1 MRSTDFVSEYRAAGK
16 VSVAGTIKLGNQ
28 FKDTYQV
35 VNTPISHLYEVRID
49 DSPRET
55 YPSYYFYNKDT
66 GACVGSFSINA
77 MPDAA
82 DDASPIV
89 QPGVQIV
96 QPHMTLA
103 PEVQGKGLGSLIY
116 DTFLAGGNWLFA
128 TFDHS
133 SGAGALWDRMATKGS
148 NISVLYNFNSDSV
161 VEPGTKQAQTAVR
174 ILGPKERFKNKQGV
188 AEGTYRTSDFKI
200 NAYESMGDFRKWMRG
215 PKKNDRGMTRHIVDI
230 YENIVVNDNILTEVS
245 RTFKQRKQEATSISN
260 NFKQFDK
267 REQVQIK
274 LGNKIALLSCTVIPD
289 DKSSRIEL
297 SGFTT
302 PKKIVKINLDTENK
316 IDSIKFDDGSVFPEA
331 AEFTTVG
338 GVNITNTIFF
348 PNDASAS
355 KAYTAIWMYIG
366 NLEGKGWK
374 VERYM
379 SEDLAEDRE
388 NYGGVNMLLQADDDE
403 VFVKASAGSRELGH
417 VLFTIDYDSQGMVL
431 NPQDLEVEEKY
442 RGQGIAETMYDY
454 VKSKGYRIR
463 RSGQQTDAGAAFWNK
478 HRPGQNVWEQ
488 DEQIQGVAEGR
499 ARYKEIEFVCANP
512 DMCDA
517 TDPVKQQ
524 QLYKALTKIP
534 GVIALYQDQSE
545 YSEGQMSLSA
555 IFKDPQ
561 VKKQILQT
569 AKQFGVAVDL
579 EQPVDDNYV
588 DRAIRGEH
596 YGQIQDVAEVAA
608 PPGVSHFVTQRPA
621 YRSPEKVSANH
632 RVGIT
637 YTDGASPETLN
648 KIVRV
653 TADSPEEAIK
663 KSTIYFKR
671 LGWNV
676 VDAAHLGTL
685 DEAVAEELEEGWKD
699 WVAGGAMAL
708 GALGAQASDIVSQL
722 VEPGDTVYSIARQ
735 NNVHPS
741 VLYKLNGFN
750 NNTKL
755 TPGQE
760 VKVPDVYTQ
769 TAKPAAKAPT
779 AKPAIAQGVR
789 GAVARA
795 NALKPVAKA
804 QPKAQPKAAPVAA
817 KVAPITG
824 SKAEQLLMN
833 TAVRSGITG
842 TELAAF
848 MAQMAHE
855 SDNFKSMKEYG
866 GSLDFRKYDPKYAPK
881 KAKTLGNKY
890 AGDGNRFKGR
900 GFIQITG
907 RYNYRIASKAIGVDL
922 VKNPKLAED
931 PAVAAKIAVWYWKL
945 RVQPNVTNWNDVEA
959 VTKPINPGLRG
970 LEDRKE
976 NFADYITAMA
986 TVDKA
991 V

>member
-1 MRSTDFVSEYRAAGK
+1 MVQQAVFDRRKTNMRSTDFVSEYRAAGK

-49 DSPRET
+49 DSPRES

-89 QPGVQIV
+89 RPGVQIV

-148 NISVLYNFNSDSV
+148 NISVLYNFNSDTV

-174 ILGPKERFKNKQGV
+174 ILGPKERFKNK
-188 AEGTYRTSDFKI
+188 
-200 NAYESMGDFRKWMRG
+200 
-215 PKKNDRGMTRHIVDI
+215 
-230 YENIVVNDNILTEVS
+230 
-245 RTFKQRKQEATSISN
+245 
-260 NFKQFDK
+260 
-267 REQVQIK
+267 
-274 LGNKIALLSCTVIPD
+274 
-289 DKSSRIEL
+289 
-297 SGFTT
+297 
-302 PKKIVKINLDTENK
+302 
-316 IDSIKFDDGSVFPEA
+316 
-331 AEFTTVG
+331 
-338 GVNITNTIFF
+338 
-348 PNDASAS
+348 
-355 KAYTAIWMYIG
+355 
-366 NLEGKGWK
+366 
-374 VERYM
+374 
-379 SEDLAEDRE
+379 
-388 NYGGVNMLLQADDDE
+388 
-403 VFVKASAGSRELGH
+403 
-417 VLFTIDYDSQGMVL
+417 
-431 NPQDLEVEEKY
+431 
-442 RGQGIAETMYDY
+442 
-454 VKSKGYRIR
+454 
-463 RSGQQTDAGAAFWNK
+463 
-478 HRPGQNVWEQ
+478 
-488 DEQIQGVAEGR
+488 QGVAEGR

-596 YGQIQDVAEVAA
+596 YGQIQAVAEVAA

-685 DEAVAEELEEGWKD
+685 DEAVAEDSENYGGIQLSLEIEKDDEYVDDDDTDNQTIYVKATANGRELGHVLFTIDYDSQGMVLNPQDLEVEEKYRGQGVAETMYNYVKSKGYRIRRSGQQTDAGAAFWNKHKPGQNIWEQDELEEGWKD

-708 GALGAQASDIVSQL
+708 GALGAQANSIVSQL

-735 NNVHPS
+735 NGISPQL
-741 VLYKLNGFN
+741 LYKLNGFN
-750 NNTKL
+750 NNTRL
-755 TPGQE
+755 QPGQE

-795 NALKPVAKA
+795 NALKPVA
-804 QPKAQPKAAPVAA
+804 KAQPKAAPVAA

-907 RYNYRIASKAIGVDL
+907 RYNYRIAGKAIGVDL

>member
-1 MRSTDFVSEYRAAGK
+1 
-16 VSVAGTIKLGNQ
+16 
-28 FKDTYQV
+28 
-35 VNTPISHLYEVRID
+35 
-49 DSPRET
+49 
-55 YPSYYFYNKDT
+55 
-66 GACVGSFSINA
+66 
-77 MPDAA
+77 
-82 DDASPIV
+82 
-89 QPGVQIV
+89 
-96 QPHMTLA
+96 
-103 PEVQGKGLGSLIY
+103 
-116 DTFLAGGNWLFA
+116 
-128 TFDHS
+128 
-133 SGAGALWDRMATKGS
+133 MATKGS
-148 NISVLYNFNSDSV
+148 NISVLYNFNSDTV

-174 ILGPKERFKNKQGV
+174 ILGPKERFKNK
-188 AEGTYRTSDFKI
+188 
-200 NAYESMGDFRKWMRG
+200 
-215 PKKNDRGMTRHIVDI
+215 
-230 YENIVVNDNILTEVS
+230 
-245 RTFKQRKQEATSISN
+245 
-260 NFKQFDK
+260 
-267 REQVQIK
+267 
-274 LGNKIALLSCTVIPD
+274 
-289 DKSSRIEL
+289 
-297 SGFTT
+297 
-302 PKKIVKINLDTENK
+302 
-316 IDSIKFDDGSVFPEA
+316 
-331 AEFTTVG
+331 
-338 GVNITNTIFF
+338 
-348 PNDASAS
+348 
-355 KAYTAIWMYIG
+355 
-366 NLEGKGWK
+366 
-374 VERYM
+374 
-379 SEDLAEDRE
+379 
-388 NYGGVNMLLQADDDE
+388 
-403 VFVKASAGSRELGH
+403 
-417 VLFTIDYDSQGMVL
+417 
-431 NPQDLEVEEKY
+431 
-442 RGQGIAETMYDY
+442 
-454 VKSKGYRIR
+454 
-463 RSGQQTDAGAAFWNK
+463 
-478 HRPGQNVWEQ
+478 
-488 DEQIQGVAEGR
+488 QGVAEGR

-596 YGQIQDVAEVAA
+596 YGQIQAVAEVAA

-685 DEAVAEELEEGWKD
+685 DEAVAEDSENYGGIQLSLEIEKDDEYVDDDDTDNQTIYVKATANGRELGHVLFTIDYDSQGMVLNPQDLEVEEKYRGQGVAETMYNYVKSKGYRIRRSGQQTDAGAAFWNKHKPGQNIWEQDELEEGWKD

-708 GALGAQASDIVSQL
+708 GALGAQANSIVSQL

-735 NNVHPS
+735 NGISPQL
-741 VLYKLNGFN
+741 LYKLNGFN
-750 NNTKL
+750 NNTRL
-755 TPGQE
+755 QPGQE

-795 NALKPVAKA
+795 NALKPVA
-804 QPKAQPKAAPVAA
+804 KAQPKAAPVAA

-907 RYNYRIASKAIGVDL
+907 RYNYRIAGKAIGIDL

-959 VTKPINPGLRG
+959 VTKPINPGMRG

-976 NFADYITAMA
+976 NFADYITAMS

>member
-89 QPGVQIV
+89 RPGVQIV

-133 SGAGALWDRMATKGS
+133 AGAGALWDRMATKGS
-148 NISVLYNFNSDSV
+148 NISVLYNFNSDTV

-174 ILGPKERFKNKQGV
+174 ILGPKERFKNKPAV
-188 AEGTYRTSDFKI
+188 AE
-200 NAYESMGDFRKWMRG
+200 
-215 PKKNDRGMTRHIVDI
+215 
-230 YENIVVNDNILTEVS
+230 
-245 RTFKQRKQEATSISN
+245 
-260 NFKQFDK
+260 
-267 REQVQIK
+267 
-274 LGNKIALLSCTVIPD
+274 
-289 DKSSRIEL
+289 
-297 SGFTT
+297 
-302 PKKIVKINLDTENK
+302 
-316 IDSIKFDDGSVFPEA
+316 DS
-331 AEFTTVG
+331 
-338 GVNITNTIFF
+338 
-348 PNDASAS
+348 
-355 KAYTAIWMYIG
+355 
-366 NLEGKGWK
+366 
-374 VERYM
+374 
-379 SEDLAEDRE
+379 E
-388 NYGGVNMLLQADDDE
+388 NYGGIQLSLEIEKDDEYVDDDDTDNQTIY
-403 VFVKASAGSRELGH
+403 VKATANGRELGH
-417 VLFTIDYDSQGMVL
+417 VLFTIDYDGQGMVL

-442 RGQGIAETMYDY
+442 RGQGVAETMYDY

-488 DEQIQGVAEGR
+488 DEQIQ
-499 ARYKEIEFVCANP
+499 
-512 DMCDA
+512 D
-517 TDPVKQQ
+517 
-524 QLYKALTKIP
+524 
-534 GVIALYQDQSE
+534 
-545 YSEGQMSLSA
+545 
-555 IFKDPQ
+555 
-561 VKKQILQT
+561 
-569 AKQFGVAVDL
+569 VD
-579 EQPVDDNYV
+579 E
-588 DRAIRGEH
+588 ASG
-596 YGQIQDVAEVAA
+596 
-608 PPGVSHFVTQRPA
+608 PPGVSHFVTQQPA

-676 VDAAHLGTL
+676 VDTAHLGTL

-708 GALGAQASDIVSQL
+708 GAMGAQANSIVTQI
-722 VEPGDTVYSIARQ
+722 VDPGDTVYSIARQ
-735 NNVHPS
+735 NGISPQL
-741 VLYKLNGFN
+741 LYKLNGFN
-750 NNTKL
+750 NNTRL
-755 TPGQE
+755 QPGQE

-769 TAKPAAKAPT
+769 TAKSATKAPT

-795 NALKPVAKA
+795 NALKPVA
-804 QPKAQPKAAPVAA
+804 KAQPKAAPVAA

-855 SDNFKSMKEYG
+855 SDDFKSMKEYG

-881 KAKTLGNKY
+881 KAKTLGNTY

-907 RYNYRIASKAIGVDL
+907 RYNYRIAGKAIGVDL

-959 VTKPINPGLRG
+959 VTKPINPGMRG

-991 V
+991 ES

>member
-1 MRSTDFVSEYRAAGK
+1 MVQQAVFDRRKTNMRSTDFVSEYRAAGK

-49 DSPRET
+49 DSPRES

-89 QPGVQIV
+89 RPGVQIV

-148 NISVLYNFNSDSV
+148 NISVLYNFNSDTV

-174 ILGPKERFKNKQGV
+174 ILGPKERFKNK
-188 AEGTYRTSDFKI
+188 
-200 NAYESMGDFRKWMRG
+200 
-215 PKKNDRGMTRHIVDI
+215 
-230 YENIVVNDNILTEVS
+230 
-245 RTFKQRKQEATSISN
+245 
-260 NFKQFDK
+260 
-267 REQVQIK
+267 
-274 LGNKIALLSCTVIPD
+274 
-289 DKSSRIEL
+289 
-297 SGFTT
+297 
-302 PKKIVKINLDTENK
+302 
-316 IDSIKFDDGSVFPEA
+316 
-331 AEFTTVG
+331 
-338 GVNITNTIFF
+338 
-348 PNDASAS
+348 
-355 KAYTAIWMYIG
+355 
-366 NLEGKGWK
+366 
-374 VERYM
+374 
-379 SEDLAEDRE
+379 
-388 NYGGVNMLLQADDDE
+388 
-403 VFVKASAGSRELGH
+403 
-417 VLFTIDYDSQGMVL
+417 
-431 NPQDLEVEEKY
+431 
-442 RGQGIAETMYDY
+442 
-454 VKSKGYRIR
+454 
-463 RSGQQTDAGAAFWNK
+463 
-478 HRPGQNVWEQ
+478 
-488 DEQIQGVAEGR
+488 QGVAEGR

-596 YGQIQDVAEVAA
+596 YGQIQAVAEVAA

-685 DEAVAEELEEGWKD
+685 DEAVAEDSENYGGIQLSLEIEKDDEYVDDDDTDNQTIYVKATANGRELGHVLFTIDYDSQGMVLNPQDLEVEEKYRGQGIAETMYDYVKSKGYRIRRSGQQTDAGAAFWNKHKPGQNVWEQDELEEGWKD

-708 GALGAQASDIVSQL
+708 GALGAQANSIVSQL

-735 NNVHPS
+735 NGISPQL
-741 VLYKLNGFN
+741 LYKLNGFN
-750 NNTKL
+750 NNTRL
-755 TPGQE
+755 QPGQE

-769 TAKPAAKAPT
+769 TAKPAANCTNRQACNCPRCT
-779 AKPAIAQGVR
+779 R
-789 GAVARA
+789 SS
-795 NALKPVAKA
+795 
-804 QPKAQPKAAPVAA
+804 
-817 KVAPITG
+817 G
-824 SKAEQLLMN
+824 SGQC
-833 TAVRSGITG
+833 
-842 TELAAF
+842 TETC
-848 MAQMAHE
+848 
-855 SDNFKSMKEYG
+855 SKSTTQSSTCCSQSCSYY
-866 GSLDFRKYDPKYAPK
+866 RK
-881 KAKTLGNKY
+881 
-890 AGDGNRFKGR
+890 
-900 GFIQITG
+900 Q
-907 RYNYRIASKAIGVDL
+907 S
-922 VKNPKLAED
+922 
-931 PAVAAKIAVWYWKL
+931 
-945 RVQPNVTNWNDVEA
+945 
-959 VTKPINPGLRG
+959 
-970 LEDRKE
+970 
-976 NFADYITAMA
+976 
-986 TVDKA
+986 
-991 V
+991 

>member
-49 DSPRET
+49 DSPRES

-89 QPGVQIV
+89 RPGVQIV

-174 ILGPKERFKNKQGV
+174 ILGPKERFKNK
-188 AEGTYRTSDFKI
+188 
-200 NAYESMGDFRKWMRG
+200 
-215 PKKNDRGMTRHIVDI
+215 
-230 YENIVVNDNILTEVS
+230 
-245 RTFKQRKQEATSISN
+245 
-260 NFKQFDK
+260 
-267 REQVQIK
+267 
-274 LGNKIALLSCTVIPD
+274 
-289 DKSSRIEL
+289 
-297 SGFTT
+297 
-302 PKKIVKINLDTENK
+302 
-316 IDSIKFDDGSVFPEA
+316 
-331 AEFTTVG
+331 
-338 GVNITNTIFF
+338 
-348 PNDASAS
+348 
-355 KAYTAIWMYIG
+355 
-366 NLEGKGWK
+366 
-374 VERYM
+374 
-379 SEDLAEDRE
+379 
-388 NYGGVNMLLQADDDE
+388 
-403 VFVKASAGSRELGH
+403 
-417 VLFTIDYDSQGMVL
+417 
-431 NPQDLEVEEKY
+431 
-442 RGQGIAETMYDY
+442 
-454 VKSKGYRIR
+454 
-463 RSGQQTDAGAAFWNK
+463 
-478 HRPGQNVWEQ
+478 
-488 DEQIQGVAEGR
+488 QGVAEGR

-596 YGQIQDVAEVAA
+596 YGQIQAVAEVAA

-685 DEAVAEELEEGWKD
+685 DEAVAEDSENYGGIQLSLEIEKDDEYVDDDDTDNQTIYVKATANGRELGHVLFTIDYDSQGMVLNPQDLEVEEKYRGQGVAETMYNYVKSKGYRIRRSGQQTDAGAAFWNKHKPGQNIWEQDELEEGWKD

-708 GALGAQASDIVSQL
+708 GALGAQANSIVSQL

-735 NNVHPS
+735 NGISPQL
-741 VLYKLNGFN
+741 LYKLNGFN
-750 NNTKL
+750 NNTRL
-755 TPGQE
+755 QPGQE

-804 QPKAQPKAAPVAA
+804 QPKAAPVAA

-855 SDNFKSMKEYG
+855 SDDFKSMKEYG

-907 RYNYRIASKAIGVDL
+907 RYNYRIAGKAIGIDL

>member
-49 DSPRET
+49 DSPRES

-89 QPGVQIV
+89 RPGVQIV

-188 AEGTYRTSDFKI
+188 AEGIAEARNSLFAFVKQQFPTWPDYVLKDFLYQQAKGI
-200 NAYESMGDFRKWMRG
+200 RDQAELDDFLKRNKQDFGNCKWTLTKL
-215 PKKNDRGMTRHIVDI
+215 PITVDI
-230 YENIVVNDNILTEVS
+230 
-245 RTFKQRKQEATSISN
+245 F
-260 NFKQFDK
+260 
-267 REQVQIK
+267 
-274 LGNKIALLSCTVIPD
+274 
-289 DKSSRIEL
+289 
-297 SGFTT
+297 T
-302 PKKIVKINLDTENK
+302 PKTQR
-316 IDSIKFDDGSVFPEA
+316 
-331 AEFTTVG
+331 
-338 GVNITNTIFF
+338 
-348 PNDASAS
+348 
-355 KAYTAIWMYIG
+355 M
-366 NLEGKGWK
+366 
-374 VERYM
+374 
-379 SEDLAEDRE
+379 LA
-388 NYGGVNMLLQADDDE
+388 
-403 VFVKASAGSRELGH
+403 SREGGSSNPFQVPRDAERHAQQSQMIQQKGVSAEPIIVAKLSNGYDLIEGWH
-417 VLFTIDYDSQGMVL
+417 RTIQHLKAFPQGYTGPAWVCTGAT
-431 NPQDLEVEEKY
+431 Y
-442 RGQGIAETMYDY
+442 
-454 VKSKGYRIR
+454 KSE
-463 RSGQQTDAGAAFWNK
+463 SVD
-478 HRPGQNVWEQ
+478 
-488 DEQIQGVAEGR
+488 QGVAEGR

-579 EQPVDDNYV
+579 EQPVDDDYV

-596 YGQIQDVAEVAA
+596 YGQIQ
-608 PPGVSHFVTQRPA
+608 
-621 YRSPEKVSANH
+621 
-632 RVGIT
+632 
-637 YTDGASPETLN
+637 
-648 KIVRV
+648 
-653 TADSPEEAIK
+653 
-663 KSTIYFKR
+663 
-671 LGWNV
+671 
-676 VDAAHLGTL
+676 
-685 DEAVAEELEEGWKD
+685 AVAEDSENYGGIQLSLEIEKDDEYVDDDTDNQTIYVKATANGRELGHVLFTIDYDGQGMVLNPQDLEVEEKYRGQGVAETMYDYVKSKGYRIRRSGQQTDAGAAFWNKHKPGQNVWEQDELEEGWKD

-708 GALGAQASDIVSQL
+708 GAMGAQANSIVSQL

-795 NALKPVAKA
+795 NALRPVAKA
-804 QPKAQPKAAPVAA
+804 QPKAAPAA
-817 KVAPITG
+817 KTVAPITG

-959 VTKPINPGLRG
+959 VTKPINPGMRG

>member
-35 VNTPISHLYEVRID
+35 VNTPISHMYEVRID
-49 DSPRET
+49 DSPRES

-89 QPGVQIV
+89 RPGVQIV

-148 NISVLYNFNSDSV
+148 NISVLYNFNSDTV

-174 ILGPKERFKNKQGV
+174 ILGPKERFKNK
-188 AEGTYRTSDFKI
+188 
-200 NAYESMGDFRKWMRG
+200 
-215 PKKNDRGMTRHIVDI
+215 
-230 YENIVVNDNILTEVS
+230 
-245 RTFKQRKQEATSISN
+245 
-260 NFKQFDK
+260 
-267 REQVQIK
+267 
-274 LGNKIALLSCTVIPD
+274 
-289 DKSSRIEL
+289 
-297 SGFTT
+297 
-302 PKKIVKINLDTENK
+302 
-316 IDSIKFDDGSVFPEA
+316 
-331 AEFTTVG
+331 
-338 GVNITNTIFF
+338 
-348 PNDASAS
+348 
-355 KAYTAIWMYIG
+355 
-366 NLEGKGWK
+366 
-374 VERYM
+374 
-379 SEDLAEDRE
+379 
-388 NYGGVNMLLQADDDE
+388 
-403 VFVKASAGSRELGH
+403 
-417 VLFTIDYDSQGMVL
+417 
-431 NPQDLEVEEKY
+431 
-442 RGQGIAETMYDY
+442 
-454 VKSKGYRIR
+454 
-463 RSGQQTDAGAAFWNK
+463 
-478 HRPGQNVWEQ
+478 
-488 DEQIQGVAEGR
+488 QGVAEGR

-524 QLYKALTKIP
+524 QLYKALTQIP
-534 GVIALYQDQSE
+534 GVVALYQDQSE

-579 EQPVDDNYV
+579 EQPVDDDYV

-596 YGQIQDVAEVAA
+596 YGQMQAVAEDSENYGGIQLSLEIEKDDEYVDDDTDNQTIYVKATANGRELGHVLFTIDYDSQGMVLNPQDLEVEEKYRGQGVAETMYDYVKSKGYRIRRSGQQTDA
-608 PPGVSHFVTQRPA
+608 GAAFWNKHKPGQNVWEQGVAEAGGPPGVSHFVTQRPT

-637 YTDGASPETLN
+637 YTDDASPETLK

-653 TADSPEEAIK
+653 TANSPEEAIK

-676 VDAAHLGTL
+676 VDTAHLGTL

-708 GALGAQASDIVSQL
+708 GAMGAQANSIVSQL

-804 QPKAQPKAAPVAA
+804 QPKAAPVAA

-855 SDNFKSMKEYG
+855 SDDFKSMKEYG

-907 RYNYRIASKAIGVDL
+907 RYNYRIASKAIGIDL

-959 VTKPINPGLRG
+959 VTKPINPGMRG

>member
-49 DSPRET
+49 DSPRES

-89 QPGVQIV
+89 RPGVQIV

-133 SGAGALWDRMATKGS
+133 AGAGALWDRMATKGS
-148 NISVLYNFNSDSV
+148 NISVLYNFNSDTV

-174 ILGPKERFKNKQGV
+174 ILGPKERFKNKPAV
-188 AEGTYRTSDFKI
+188 AE
-200 NAYESMGDFRKWMRG
+200 
-215 PKKNDRGMTRHIVDI
+215 
-230 YENIVVNDNILTEVS
+230 
-245 RTFKQRKQEATSISN
+245 
-260 NFKQFDK
+260 
-267 REQVQIK
+267 
-274 LGNKIALLSCTVIPD
+274 
-289 DKSSRIEL
+289 
-297 SGFTT
+297 
-302 PKKIVKINLDTENK
+302 
-316 IDSIKFDDGSVFPEA
+316 DS
-331 AEFTTVG
+331 
-338 GVNITNTIFF
+338 
-348 PNDASAS
+348 
-355 KAYTAIWMYIG
+355 
-366 NLEGKGWK
+366 
-374 VERYM
+374 
-379 SEDLAEDRE
+379 E
-388 NYGGVNMLLQADDDE
+388 NYGGIQLSLEIEKDDEYVDDDDTDNQTIY
-403 VFVKASAGSRELGH
+403 VKATANGRELGH

-442 RGQGIAETMYDY
+442 RGQGVAETMYNY

-478 HRPGQNVWEQ
+478 HKPGQNIWEQ
-488 DEQIQGVAEGR
+488 D
-499 ARYKEIEFVCANP
+499 
-512 DMCDA
+512 
-517 TDPVKQQ
+517 
-524 QLYKALTKIP
+524 
-534 GVIALYQDQSE
+534 
-545 YSEGQMSLSA
+545 
-555 IFKDPQ
+555 
-561 VKKQILQT
+561 
-569 AKQFGVAVDL
+569 
-579 EQPVDDNYV
+579 
-588 DRAIRGEH
+588 
-596 YGQIQDVAEVAA
+596 
-608 PPGVSHFVTQRPA
+608 
-621 YRSPEKVSANH
+621 
-632 RVGIT
+632 
-637 YTDGASPETLN
+637 
-648 KIVRV
+648 
-653 TADSPEEAIK
+653 
-663 KSTIYFKR
+663 
-671 LGWNV
+671 
-676 VDAAHLGTL
+676 
-685 DEAVAEELEEGWKD
+685 ELEEGWKD

-708 GALGAQASDIVSQL
+708 GALGAQANSIVSQL

-795 NALKPVAKA
+795 NALKPVA
-804 QPKAQPKAAPVAA
+804 KAQPKAAPVAA

-907 RYNYRIASKAIGVDL
+907 RYNYRIAGKAIGIDL

-959 VTKPINPGLRG
+959 VTKPINPGMRG

-991 V
+991 ES

>member
-49 DSPRET
+49 DSPRES

-89 QPGVQIV
+89 RPGVQIV

-133 SGAGALWDRMATKGS
+133 SGAGALWDRMAAKGS
-148 NISVLYNFNSDSV
+148 NISVLYNFNSDTV

-188 AEGTYRTSDFKI
+188 AEGTLNEYRNALYDFVKSKFP
-200 NAYESMGDFRKWMRG
+200 NWPEYVLKDFLYAQAKGIRDQEELNDFLERNQKDLGQVKWRLEKLPITLDIFT
-215 PKKNDRGMTRHIVDI
+215 PKTQRMI
-230 YENIVVNDNILTEVS
+230 
-245 RTFKQRKQEATSISN
+245 KQRAGGSSNPYQVPKDAERHAQQLKMIQQQGVRTEPIIVAKLNNGYDLIEGWHRTIQHLQQYPEGYTGPAWVAYGATYTSESKQ
-260 NFKQFDK
+260 
-267 REQVQIK
+267 
-274 LGNKIALLSCTVIPD
+274 
-289 DKSSRIEL
+289 
-297 SGFTT
+297 
-302 PKKIVKINLDTENK
+302 
-316 IDSIKFDDGSVFPEA
+316 
-331 AEFTTVG
+331 
-338 GVNITNTIFF
+338 GV
-348 PNDASAS
+348 
-355 KAYTAIWMYIG
+355 
-366 NLEGKGWK
+366 
-374 VERYM
+374 
-379 SEDLAEDRE
+379 AEDSE
-388 NYGGVNMLLQADDDE
+388 NYGGIQLSLEIEKDDEYVDDDTDNQTIY
-403 VFVKASAGSRELGH
+403 VKATANGRELGH
-417 VLFTIDYDSQGMVL
+417 VLFTIDYDGQGMVL

-442 RGQGIAETMYDY
+442 RGQGVAETMYDY

-478 HRPGQNVWEQ
+478 HKPGQNVWEQ
-488 DEQIQGVAEGR
+488 DEL
-499 ARYKEIEFVCANP
+499 K
-512 DMCDA
+512 
-517 TDPVKQQ
+517 
-524 QLYKALTKIP
+524 
-534 GVIALYQDQSE
+534 
-545 YSEGQMSLSA
+545 
-555 IFKDPQ
+555 
-561 VKKQILQT
+561 
-569 AKQFGVAVDL
+569 
-579 EQPVDDNYV
+579 
-588 DRAIRGEH
+588 
-596 YGQIQDVAEVAA
+596 
-608 PPGVSHFVTQRPA
+608 
-621 YRSPEKVSANH
+621 
-632 RVGIT
+632 
-637 YTDGASPETLN
+637 
-648 KIVRV
+648 
-653 TADSPEEAIK
+653 
-663 KSTIYFKR
+663 
-671 LGWNV
+671 
-676 VDAAHLGTL
+676 
-685 DEAVAEELEEGWKD
+685 EGWKD

-708 GALGAQASDIVSQL
+708 GAMGAQANSIVSQL

-795 NALKPVAKA
+795 NALRPVAKA
-804 QPKAQPKAAPVAA
+804 QPKAAPAA
-817 KVAPITG
+817 KTVAPITG

-959 VTKPINPGLRG
+959 VTKPINPGMRG

>member
-89 QPGVQIV
+89 RPGVQIV

-148 NISVLYNFNSDSV
+148 NISVLYNFNSDTV

-188 AEGTYRTSDFKI
+188 E
-200 NAYESMGDFRKWMRG
+200 
-215 PKKNDRGMTRHIVDI
+215 
-230 YENIVVNDNILTEVS
+230 
-245 RTFKQRKQEATSISN
+245 
-260 NFKQFDK
+260 
-267 REQVQIK
+267 
-274 LGNKIALLSCTVIPD
+274 
-289 DKSSRIEL
+289 
-297 SGFTT
+297 
-302 PKKIVKINLDTENK
+302 
-316 IDSIKFDDGSVFPEA
+316 
-331 AEFTTVG
+331 
-338 GVNITNTIFF
+338 
-348 PNDASAS
+348 
-355 KAYTAIWMYIG
+355 
-366 NLEGKGWK
+366 
-374 VERYM
+374 
-379 SEDLAEDRE
+379 
-388 NYGGVNMLLQADDDE
+388 
-403 VFVKASAGSRELGH
+403 
-417 VLFTIDYDSQGMVL
+417 
-431 NPQDLEVEEKY
+431 
-442 RGQGIAETMYDY
+442 
-454 VKSKGYRIR
+454 
-463 RSGQQTDAGAAFWNK
+463 
-478 HRPGQNVWEQ
+478 
-488 DEQIQGVAEGR
+488 
-499 ARYKEIEFVCANP
+499 
-512 DMCDA
+512 
-517 TDPVKQQ
+517 
-524 QLYKALTKIP
+524 
-534 GVIALYQDQSE
+534 
-545 YSEGQMSLSA
+545 
-555 IFKDPQ
+555 
-561 VKKQILQT
+561 
-569 AKQFGVAVDL
+569 
-579 EQPVDDNYV
+579 
-588 DRAIRGEH
+588 
-596 YGQIQDVAEVAA
+596 
-608 PPGVSHFVTQRPA
+608 
-621 YRSPEKVSANH
+621 
-632 RVGIT
+632 
-637 YTDGASPETLN
+637 
-648 KIVRV
+648 
-653 TADSPEEAIK
+653 
-663 KSTIYFKR
+663 
-671 LGWNV
+671 
-676 VDAAHLGTL
+676 
-685 DEAVAEELEEGWKD
+685 EELAEGWKD
-699 WVAGGAMAL
+699 WVAGGALAL
-708 GALGAQASDIVSQL
+708 GAMGAQANSIVSQL

-795 NALKPVAKA
+795 NALRPVAKA
-804 QPKAQPKAAPVAA
+804 QPKAAPAA
-817 KVAPITG
+817 KTVAPITG

-855 SDNFKSMKEYG
+855 SDDFKSMKEYG

-907 RYNYRIASKAIGVDL
+907 RYNYRIAGKAIGIDL

-959 VTKPINPGLRG
+959 VTKPINPGMRG

-976 NFADYITAMA
+976 NFADYLTAMA

>member
-1 MRSTDFVSEYRAAGK
+1 
-16 VSVAGTIKLGNQ
+16 
-28 FKDTYQV
+28 
-35 VNTPISHLYEVRID
+35 
-49 DSPRET
+49 
-55 YPSYYFYNKDT
+55 
-66 GACVGSFSINA
+66 
-77 MPDAA
+77 
-82 DDASPIV
+82 
-89 QPGVQIV
+89 
-96 QPHMTLA
+96 
-103 PEVQGKGLGSLIY
+103 
-116 DTFLAGGNWLFA
+116 
-128 TFDHS
+128 
-133 SGAGALWDRMATKGS
+133 
-148 NISVLYNFNSDSV
+148 
-161 VEPGTKQAQTAVR
+161 
-174 ILGPKERFKNKQGV
+174 
-188 AEGTYRTSDFKI
+188 
-200 NAYESMGDFRKWMRG
+200 
-215 PKKNDRGMTRHIVDI
+215 
-230 YENIVVNDNILTEVS
+230 
-245 RTFKQRKQEATSISN
+245 
-260 NFKQFDK
+260 
-267 REQVQIK
+267 
-274 LGNKIALLSCTVIPD
+274 
-289 DKSSRIEL
+289 
-297 SGFTT
+297 
-302 PKKIVKINLDTENK
+302 
-316 IDSIKFDDGSVFPEA
+316 
-331 AEFTTVG
+331 
-338 GVNITNTIFF
+338 
-348 PNDASAS
+348 
-355 KAYTAIWMYIG
+355 
-366 NLEGKGWK
+366 
-374 VERYM
+374 
-379 SEDLAEDRE
+379 
-388 NYGGVNMLLQADDDE
+388 
-403 VFVKASAGSRELGH
+403 
-417 VLFTIDYDSQGMVL
+417 MVL

-442 RGQGIAETMYDY
+442 RGQGVAETMYDY

-478 HRPGQNVWEQ
+478 HKPGQNVWEQ
-488 DEQIQGVAEGR
+488 D
-499 ARYKEIEFVCANP
+499 
-512 DMCDA
+512 
-517 TDPVKQQ
+517 
-524 QLYKALTKIP
+524 
-534 GVIALYQDQSE
+534 
-545 YSEGQMSLSA
+545 
-555 IFKDPQ
+555 
-561 VKKQILQT
+561 
-569 AKQFGVAVDL
+569 
-579 EQPVDDNYV
+579 
-588 DRAIRGEH
+588 
-596 YGQIQDVAEVAA
+596 
-608 PPGVSHFVTQRPA
+608 
-621 YRSPEKVSANH
+621 
-632 RVGIT
+632 
-637 YTDGASPETLN
+637 
-648 KIVRV
+648 
-653 TADSPEEAIK
+653 
-663 KSTIYFKR
+663 
-671 LGWNV
+671 
-676 VDAAHLGTL
+676 
-685 DEAVAEELEEGWKD
+685 ELEEGWKD

-708 GALGAQASDIVSQL
+708 GAMGAQANSIVSQL

-795 NALKPVAKA
+795 NALRPVAKA
-804 QPKAQPKAAPVAA
+804 QPKAAPAA
-817 KVAPITG
+817 KTVAPITG

>member
-1 MRSTDFVSEYRAAGK
+1 MVQQAVFDRRKTNMRSTDFVSEYRAAGK

-49 DSPRET
+49 DSPRES

-89 QPGVQIV
+89 RPGVQIV

-188 AEGTYRTSDFKI
+188 AEGINEDAGRTEAQAAYMQGECMILAVAINQLNPKRYPIGYIWEYNISPGAPDIQLDDDEWDDLSPQEQQEISKDISRHSVVHAYVRDRETGEYIDARGRHNALPNLWGRMGQTRFEEFPGTARELINITAHGDWDEVGEEVNFKRGRPAFDSLAGPAGIKRAQDYAIKYLGVGGSENKAPGIDQQGVTEAGGPLGVSHFVTQRPTYRSPEK
-200 NAYESMGDFRKWMRG
+200 
-215 PKKNDRGMTRHIVDI
+215 
-230 YENIVVNDNILTEVS
+230 VS
-245 RTFKQRKQEATSISN
+245 ANHRVGITYTDGANPET
-260 NFKQFDK
+260 
-267 REQVQIK
+267 
-274 LGNKIALLSCTVIPD
+274 L
-289 DKSSRIEL
+289 
-297 SGFTT
+297 
-302 PKKIVKINLDTENK
+302 KKIVRVTANSPEE
-316 IDSIKFDDGSVFPEA
+316 SIKKSTIYFKRLGWTVVNTAHLGTLDEA
-331 AEFTTVG
+331 V
-338 GVNITNTIFF
+338 
-348 PNDASAS
+348 
-355 KAYTAIWMYIG
+355 
-366 NLEGKGWK
+366 
-374 VERYM
+374 
-379 SEDLAEDRE
+379 AEDSE
-388 NYGGVNMLLQADDDE
+388 NYGGIQLSLEIEKDDEYVDDDDTDNQTIY
-403 VFVKASAGSRELGH
+403 VKATANGRELGH

-478 HRPGQNVWEQ
+478 HKPGQNVWEQ
-488 DEQIQGVAEGR
+488 D
-499 ARYKEIEFVCANP
+499 
-512 DMCDA
+512 
-517 TDPVKQQ
+517 
-524 QLYKALTKIP
+524 
-534 GVIALYQDQSE
+534 
-545 YSEGQMSLSA
+545 
-555 IFKDPQ
+555 
-561 VKKQILQT
+561 
-569 AKQFGVAVDL
+569 
-579 EQPVDDNYV
+579 
-588 DRAIRGEH
+588 
-596 YGQIQDVAEVAA
+596 
-608 PPGVSHFVTQRPA
+608 
-621 YRSPEKVSANH
+621 
-632 RVGIT
+632 
-637 YTDGASPETLN
+637 
-648 KIVRV
+648 
-653 TADSPEEAIK
+653 
-663 KSTIYFKR
+663 
-671 LGWNV
+671 
-676 VDAAHLGTL
+676 
-685 DEAVAEELEEGWKD
+685 ELEEGWKD

-708 GALGAQASDIVSQL
+708 GALGAQANSIVSQL

-735 NNVHPS
+735 NGISPQL
-741 VLYKLNGFN
+741 LYKLNGFN
-750 NNTKL
+750 NNTRL
-755 TPGQE
+755 QPGQE

-795 NALKPVAKA
+795 NALKPVA
-804 QPKAQPKAAPVAA
+804 KAQPKAAPVAA

-959 VTKPINPGLRG
+959 VTKPINPGMRG

>member
-1 MRSTDFVSEYRAAGK
+1 MRATDFISEYRAAGK

-35 VNTPISHLYEVRID
+35 VNTPISNMYEVRID
-49 DSPRET
+49 NSPRET

-89 QPGVQIV
+89 RPGVQIV

-133 SGAGALWDRMATKGS
+133 AGAGALWDRMATKGS
-148 NISVLYNFNSDSV
+148 NISVLYNFNSDTV

-174 ILGPKERFKNKQGV
+174 ILGPKERFKNK
-188 AEGTYRTSDFKI
+188 
-200 NAYESMGDFRKWMRG
+200 
-215 PKKNDRGMTRHIVDI
+215 
-230 YENIVVNDNILTEVS
+230 
-245 RTFKQRKQEATSISN
+245 
-260 NFKQFDK
+260 
-267 REQVQIK
+267 
-274 LGNKIALLSCTVIPD
+274 
-289 DKSSRIEL
+289 
-297 SGFTT
+297 
-302 PKKIVKINLDTENK
+302 
-316 IDSIKFDDGSVFPEA
+316 
-331 AEFTTVG
+331 
-338 GVNITNTIFF
+338 
-348 PNDASAS
+348 
-355 KAYTAIWMYIG
+355 
-366 NLEGKGWK
+366 
-374 VERYM
+374 
-379 SEDLAEDRE
+379 
-388 NYGGVNMLLQADDDE
+388 
-403 VFVKASAGSRELGH
+403 
-417 VLFTIDYDSQGMVL
+417 
-431 NPQDLEVEEKY
+431 
-442 RGQGIAETMYDY
+442 
-454 VKSKGYRIR
+454 
-463 RSGQQTDAGAAFWNK
+463 
-478 HRPGQNVWEQ
+478 
-488 DEQIQGVAEGR
+488 QGVAEGR

-596 YGQIQDVAEVAA
+596 YGQIQAVAEVAA
-608 PPGVSHFVTQRPA
+608 PPGVSHFVTQQPA

-676 VDAAHLGTL
+676 VDTAHLGTL
-685 DEAVAEELEEGWKD
+685 DEAVAEDSENYGGIQLSLEIEKDDEYVDDDTDNQTIYVKATANGRELGHVLFTIDYDSQGMVLNPQDLEVEEKYRGQGVAETMYDYVKSKGYRIRRSGQQTDAGAAFWNKHKPGQNVWEQGVAEEIAEGWKD

-708 GALGAQASDIVSQL
+708 GALGAQANSIVSQL

-735 NNVHPS
+735 NGISPQL
-741 VLYKLNGFN
+741 LYKLNGFN
-750 NNTKL
+750 NNTRL
-755 TPGQE
+755 QPGQE

-804 QPKAQPKAAPVAA
+804 QPKAAPVAA

-855 SDNFKSMKEYG
+855 SDDFKSMKEYG

-907 RYNYRIASKAIGVDL
+907 RYNYRIAGKAIGIDL

-959 VTKPINPGLRG
+959 VTKPINPGMRG

>member
-49 DSPRET
+49 NSPRET

-89 QPGVQIV
+89 RPGVQIV

-148 NISVLYNFNSDSV
+148 NISVLYNFNSDTV

-174 ILGPKERFKNKQGV
+174 ILGPKERFKNK
-188 AEGTYRTSDFKI
+188 
-200 NAYESMGDFRKWMRG
+200 
-215 PKKNDRGMTRHIVDI
+215 
-230 YENIVVNDNILTEVS
+230 
-245 RTFKQRKQEATSISN
+245 
-260 NFKQFDK
+260 
-267 REQVQIK
+267 
-274 LGNKIALLSCTVIPD
+274 
-289 DKSSRIEL
+289 
-297 SGFTT
+297 
-302 PKKIVKINLDTENK
+302 
-316 IDSIKFDDGSVFPEA
+316 
-331 AEFTTVG
+331 
-338 GVNITNTIFF
+338 
-348 PNDASAS
+348 
-355 KAYTAIWMYIG
+355 
-366 NLEGKGWK
+366 
-374 VERYM
+374 
-379 SEDLAEDRE
+379 
-388 NYGGVNMLLQADDDE
+388 
-403 VFVKASAGSRELGH
+403 
-417 VLFTIDYDSQGMVL
+417 
-431 NPQDLEVEEKY
+431 
-442 RGQGIAETMYDY
+442 
-454 VKSKGYRIR
+454 
-463 RSGQQTDAGAAFWNK
+463 
-478 HRPGQNVWEQ
+478 
-488 DEQIQGVAEGR
+488 QGVAEGR

-596 YGQIQDVAEVAA
+596 YGQIQAVAEVAA

-685 DEAVAEELEEGWKD
+685 DEAVAEDSENYGGIQLSLEIEKDDEYVDDDDTDNQTIYVKATANGRELGHVLFTIDYDSQGMVLNPQDLEVEEKYRGQGIAETMYDYVKSKGYRIRRSGQQTDAGAAFWNKHKPGQNIWEQDELEEGWKD

-708 GALGAQASDIVSQL
+708 GALGAQANSIVSQL

-735 NNVHPS
+735 NGISPQL
-741 VLYKLNGFN
+741 LYKLNGFN
-750 NNTKL
+750 NNTRL
-755 TPGQE
+755 QPGQE

-804 QPKAQPKAAPVAA
+804 QPKAAPVAA

-855 SDNFKSMKEYG
+855 SDDFKSMKEYG

-907 RYNYRIASKAIGVDL
+907 RYNYRIAGKAIGIDL

-959 VTKPINPGLRG
+959 VTKPINPGMRG

>member
-1 MRSTDFVSEYRAAGK
+1 MRASDFVSEYRAAGK

-28 FKDTYQV
+28 FKDTYEV

-49 DSPRET
+49 DSPRES

-89 QPGVQIV
+89 RPGVQIV

-116 DTFLAGGNWLFA
+116 NTFLAGGNWLFA

-148 NISVLYNFNSDSV
+148 NISVLYNFNSDTV

-174 ILGPKERFKNKQGV
+174 ILGPKERFKNKPAV
-188 AEGTYRTSDFKI
+188 AE
-200 NAYESMGDFRKWMRG
+200 
-215 PKKNDRGMTRHIVDI
+215 
-230 YENIVVNDNILTEVS
+230 
-245 RTFKQRKQEATSISN
+245 
-260 NFKQFDK
+260 
-267 REQVQIK
+267 
-274 LGNKIALLSCTVIPD
+274 
-289 DKSSRIEL
+289 
-297 SGFTT
+297 
-302 PKKIVKINLDTENK
+302 
-316 IDSIKFDDGSVFPEA
+316 DS
-331 AEFTTVG
+331 
-338 GVNITNTIFF
+338 
-348 PNDASAS
+348 
-355 KAYTAIWMYIG
+355 
-366 NLEGKGWK
+366 
-374 VERYM
+374 
-379 SEDLAEDRE
+379 E
-388 NYGGVNMLLQADDDE
+388 NYGGIQLSLEIEKDDEYVNDDDTDNQTIY
-403 VFVKASAGSRELGH
+403 VKATANGRELGH

-442 RGQGIAETMYDY
+442 RGQGVAETMYDY

-478 HRPGQNVWEQ
+478 HKPGQNVWEQ
-488 DEQIQGVAEGR
+488 D
-499 ARYKEIEFVCANP
+499 
-512 DMCDA
+512 
-517 TDPVKQQ
+517 
-524 QLYKALTKIP
+524 
-534 GVIALYQDQSE
+534 
-545 YSEGQMSLSA
+545 
-555 IFKDPQ
+555 
-561 VKKQILQT
+561 
-569 AKQFGVAVDL
+569 
-579 EQPVDDNYV
+579 
-588 DRAIRGEH
+588 
-596 YGQIQDVAEVAA
+596 
-608 PPGVSHFVTQRPA
+608 
-621 YRSPEKVSANH
+621 
-632 RVGIT
+632 
-637 YTDGASPETLN
+637 
-648 KIVRV
+648 
-653 TADSPEEAIK
+653 
-663 KSTIYFKR
+663 
-671 LGWNV
+671 
-676 VDAAHLGTL
+676 
-685 DEAVAEELEEGWKD
+685 ELEEGWKD

-708 GALGAQASDIVSQL
+708 GAIGAQAGDIVSQ
-722 VEPGDTVYSIARQ
+722 VVNPGDTVYSIARQ
-735 NNVHPS
+735 NNVNPS
-741 VLYKLNGFN
+741 VLFKLNGFN

-760 VKVPDVYTQ
+760 VKVPDVYTKD
-769 TAKPAAKAPT
+769 AKPA

-804 QPKAQPKAAPVAA
+804 QPKPAPAA
-817 KVAPITG
+817 KTVAPITG

-833 TAVRSGITG
+833 TAIRSGITG

-855 SDNFKSMKEYG
+855 SDDFKSMKEYG

-907 RYNYRIASKAIGVDL
+907 RYNYDIAGKAIGVDL
-922 VKNPKLAED
+922 IKNPKLAES
-931 PAVAAKIAVWYWKL
+931 PVIAAKIAVWYWKL
-945 RVQPNVTNWNDVEA
+945 RVQPNVDNFNDVGA

-976 NFADYITAMA
+976 NFKQYLVAMTSAADKTS
-986 TVDKA
+986 
-991 V
+991 

>member
-49 DSPRET
+49 DSPRES

-89 QPGVQIV
+89 RPGVQIV

-148 NISVLYNFNSDSV
+148 NISVLYNFNSDTV

-188 AEGTYRTSDFKI
+188 AEGTLNEYRNALYDFVKSKFPTWPE
-200 NAYESMGDFRKWMRG
+200 YVLKDFLYAQAKGIRDQEELNDFLERNQKDLGQVKWRLEKLPITLDIFT
-215 PKKNDRGMTRHIVDI
+215 PKTQRMI
-230 YENIVVNDNILTEVS
+230 
-245 RTFKQRKQEATSISN
+245 KQREGGSSNPYQVPKDAERHAQQLKMIQQQGVRTEPIIVAKLNNGYDLIEGWHRTIQHLQQYPEGYTGPAWVAYGATYTSESKQ
-260 NFKQFDK
+260 
-267 REQVQIK
+267 
-274 LGNKIALLSCTVIPD
+274 
-289 DKSSRIEL
+289 
-297 SGFTT
+297 
-302 PKKIVKINLDTENK
+302 
-316 IDSIKFDDGSVFPEA
+316 
-331 AEFTTVG
+331 
-338 GVNITNTIFF
+338 GV
-348 PNDASAS
+348 
-355 KAYTAIWMYIG
+355 
-366 NLEGKGWK
+366 
-374 VERYM
+374 
-379 SEDLAEDRE
+379 AEDSE
-388 NYGGVNMLLQADDDE
+388 NYGGIQLSLEIEKDDEYVDDDTDNQTIY
-403 VFVKASAGSRELGH
+403 VKATANGRELGH
-417 VLFTIDYDSQGMVL
+417 VLFTIDYDGQGMVL

-442 RGQGIAETMYDY
+442 RGQGVAETMYDY

-478 HRPGQNVWEQ
+478 HKPGQNVWEQ
-488 DEQIQGVAEGR
+488 DEQ
-499 ARYKEIEFVCANP
+499 
-512 DMCDA
+512 M
-517 TDPVKQQ
+517 
-524 QLYKALTKIP
+524 
-534 GVIALYQDQSE
+534 
-545 YSEGQMSLSA
+545 
-555 IFKDPQ
+555 
-561 VKKQILQT
+561 
-569 AKQFGVAVDL
+569 
-579 EQPVDDNYV
+579 
-588 DRAIRGEH
+588 
-596 YGQIQDVAEVAA
+596 QDVAEVAA
-608 PPGVSHFVTQRPA
+608 PPGVSHFVTQRPT

-653 TADSPEEAIK
+653 TANSPEEAIK

-676 VDAAHLGTL
+676 VDTAHLGTL

-708 GALGAQASDIVSQL
+708 GAMGAQANSIVSQL

-795 NALKPVAKA
+795 NALRPVAKA
-804 QPKAQPKAAPVAA
+804 QPKAAPAA
-817 KVAPITG
+817 KTVAPITG

>member
-49 DSPRET
+49 DSPRES

-89 QPGVQIV
+89 RPGVQIV

-148 NISVLYNFNSDSV
+148 NISVLYNFNSDTV

-188 AEGTYRTSDFKI
+188 AEGIAEARNSLFAFVKQQFPTWPDYVLKDFLYQQAKGI
-200 NAYESMGDFRKWMRG
+200 RDQAELDDFLKRNKQDFGNCKWTLTKL
-215 PKKNDRGMTRHIVDI
+215 PITVDI
-230 YENIVVNDNILTEVS
+230 
-245 RTFKQRKQEATSISN
+245 F
-260 NFKQFDK
+260 
-267 REQVQIK
+267 
-274 LGNKIALLSCTVIPD
+274 
-289 DKSSRIEL
+289 
-297 SGFTT
+297 T
-302 PKKIVKINLDTENK
+302 PKTQR
-316 IDSIKFDDGSVFPEA
+316 
-331 AEFTTVG
+331 
-338 GVNITNTIFF
+338 
-348 PNDASAS
+348 
-355 KAYTAIWMYIG
+355 M
-366 NLEGKGWK
+366 
-374 VERYM
+374 
-379 SEDLAEDRE
+379 LA
-388 NYGGVNMLLQADDDE
+388 
-403 VFVKASAGSRELGH
+403 SREGGSSNPFQVPRDAERHAQQSQMIQQKGVSAEPIIVAKLSNGYDLIEGWH
-417 VLFTIDYDSQGMVL
+417 RTIQHLKAFPQGYTGPAWVCTGAT
-431 NPQDLEVEEKY
+431 Y
-442 RGQGIAETMYDY
+442 
-454 VKSKGYRIR
+454 KSE
-463 RSGQQTDAGAAFWNK
+463 SVD
-478 HRPGQNVWEQ
+478 
-488 DEQIQGVAEGR
+488 QGVAEGR

-596 YGQIQDVAEVAA
+596 YGQIQAVAEDSENYGGIQLSLEIEKDDEYVDDDTDNQTIYVKATANGRELGHVLFTIDYDGQGMVLNPQDLEVEEKYRGQGVAETMYDYVKSKGYRIRRSGQQTDAGAAFWNKHKPGQNVWEQDEQMQDVAEVAA
-608 PPGVSHFVTQRPA
+608 PPGVSHFVTQRPT

-637 YTDGASPETLN
+637 YTDDASPETLK

-653 TADSPEEAIK
+653 TANSPEEAIK

-676 VDAAHLGTL
+676 VDTAHLGTL

-708 GALGAQASDIVSQL
+708 GAMGAQANSIVSQL

-795 NALKPVAKA
+795 NALRPVAKA
-804 QPKAQPKAAPVAA
+804 QPKAAPAA
-817 KVAPITG
+817 KTVAPITG

>member
-49 DSPRET
+49 DSPRES

-89 QPGVQIV
+89 RPGVQIV

-103 PEVQGKGLGSLIY
+103 PEAQGKGLGSLIY

-148 NISVLYNFNSDSV
+148 NISVLYNFNSDTV

-174 ILGPKERFKNKQGV
+174 ILGPKERFKNK
-188 AEGTYRTSDFKI
+188 
-200 NAYESMGDFRKWMRG
+200 
-215 PKKNDRGMTRHIVDI
+215 
-230 YENIVVNDNILTEVS
+230 
-245 RTFKQRKQEATSISN
+245 
-260 NFKQFDK
+260 
-267 REQVQIK
+267 
-274 LGNKIALLSCTVIPD
+274 
-289 DKSSRIEL
+289 
-297 SGFTT
+297 
-302 PKKIVKINLDTENK
+302 
-316 IDSIKFDDGSVFPEA
+316 
-331 AEFTTVG
+331 
-338 GVNITNTIFF
+338 
-348 PNDASAS
+348 
-355 KAYTAIWMYIG
+355 
-366 NLEGKGWK
+366 
-374 VERYM
+374 
-379 SEDLAEDRE
+379 
-388 NYGGVNMLLQADDDE
+388 
-403 VFVKASAGSRELGH
+403 
-417 VLFTIDYDSQGMVL
+417 
-431 NPQDLEVEEKY
+431 
-442 RGQGIAETMYDY
+442 
-454 VKSKGYRIR
+454 
-463 RSGQQTDAGAAFWNK
+463 
-478 HRPGQNVWEQ
+478 
-488 DEQIQGVAEGR
+488 QGVAEGR

-579 EQPVDDNYV
+579 EQPVDDDYV

-596 YGQIQDVAEVAA
+596 YGQIQAVAEDSENYGGIQLSLEIEKDDEYVDDDDTDNQTIYVKATANGRELGHVLFTIDYDSQGMVLNPQDLEVEEKYRGQGVAETMYNYVKSKGYRIRRSGQQTDA
-608 PPGVSHFVTQRPA
+608 GAAFWNKHKPGQNVWEQDEQIQDVDEASEPPGVSHFVTQQPA

-676 VDAAHLGTL
+676 VDTAHLGTL

-708 GALGAQASDIVSQL
+708 GALGAQANSIVSQL

-735 NNVHPS
+735 NGISPQL
-741 VLYKLNGFN
+741 LYKLNGFN
-750 NNTKL
+750 NNTRL
-755 TPGQE
+755 QPGQE

-795 NALKPVAKA
+795 NALKPVA
-804 QPKAQPKAAPVAA
+804 KAQPKAAPVAA

-907 RYNYRIASKAIGVDL
+907 RYNYRIAGKAIGVDL

-959 VTKPINPGLRG
+959 VTKPINPGMRG

-976 NFADYITAMA
+976 NFADYLTAMA